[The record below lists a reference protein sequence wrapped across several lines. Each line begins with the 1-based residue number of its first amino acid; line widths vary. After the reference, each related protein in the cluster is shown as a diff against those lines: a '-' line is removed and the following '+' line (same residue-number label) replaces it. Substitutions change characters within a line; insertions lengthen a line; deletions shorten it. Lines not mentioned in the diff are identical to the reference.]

1 LACGSR
7 FTANAIAR
15 GCDIL
20 PRFVDA
26 TDESE
31 TQAAPTRPA
40 RARPLVELGAVSAL
54 CLAMGSMLGASA
66 LATLRTESTHSTASG
81 GRRALSVNA
90 VGVWREIPGHASVPS
105 AAEWVAEAM
114 ATLDAERARAER
126 PQGRRR
132 ASGGGAA
139 ASASPG
145 VTSDHV
151 PAGPA
156 QGYVDGRAT
165 RITVT
170 RLDGKPVE
178 VRTALA
184 FDRMRAAAARDGVT
198 IRVVSGFRTMEH
210 QQALY
215 AAYRRGRGNLAA
227 RPGESNHQSG
237 HALDLNTSSPGVLRW
252 LQRNAQRFGFRR
264 TVPSEAWHWEWW

>member
-1 LACGSR
+1 MVGASLAC
-7 FTANAIAR
+7 A
-15 GCDIL
+15 
-20 PRFVDA
+20 VM
-26 TDESE
+26 
-31 TQAAPTRPA
+31 
-40 RARPLVELGAVSAL
+40 GA
-54 CLAMGSMLGASA
+54 MLGASA
-66 LATLRTESTHSTASG
+66 LGAMQVSGSQRSAFSQRRSLST
-81 GRRALSVNA
+81 NA
-90 VGVWREIPGHASVPS
+90 VGVWREIAASERVPDVS
-105 AAEWVAEAM
+105 EWMAEAM
-114 ATLDAERARAER
+114 AQLDAERERSER
-126 PQGRRR
+126 PSSGRRR
-132 ASGGGAA
+132 AAA
-139 ASASPG
+139 PAAQG

-178 VRTALA
+178 VRTAMA
-184 FDRMRAAAARDGVT
+184 FERMRAAAARDRVT
-198 IRVVSGFRTMEH
+198 IRIVSGFRTMEH

-237 HALDLNTSSPGVLRW
+237 HALDLNTSSPGVYPW

>member
-1 LACGSR
+1 M
-7 FTANAIAR
+7 
-15 GCDIL
+15 
-20 PRFVDA
+20 
-26 TDESE
+26 
-31 TQAAPTRPA
+31 
-40 RARPLVELGAVSAL
+40 GAMV
-54 CLAMGSMLGASA
+54 GASA
-66 LATLRTESTHSTASG
+66 LGAARTHAQSNSDFAGRTPTLRAI
-81 GRRALSVNA
+81 
-90 VGVWREIPGHASVPS
+90 GVWREIPASEQVPS
-105 AAEWVAEAM
+105 VNEWIAEAM
-114 ATLDAERARAER
+114 ASLDGDPRQSER

-132 ASGGGAA
+132 AASNGGGG
-139 ASASPG
+139 G

-178 VRTALA
+178 VRTAMA
-184 FDRMRAAAARDGVT
+184 FERMRAAAARDRIT
-198 IRVVSGFRTMEH
+198 LRIVSGFRTMEH

-237 HALDLNTSSPGVLRW
+237 HALDLNTSSPGVLAW
-252 LQRNAQRFGFRR
+252 LNRHGARFGFRR
-264 TVPSEAWHWEWW
+264 TVPSENWHWEWW